1 MPSEVLYPETQWKD
15 RGMFYEKL
23 QQLARLFMGNFST
36 FLDGDKY
43 VGPDMAAR
51 ILAGGP
57 ALATLD
63 D

>member
-1 MPSEVLYPETQWKD
+1 VPLLLLAAPLPSQ
-15 RGMFYEKL
+15 
-23 QQLARLFMGNFST
+23 NFST

-51 ILAGGP
+51 ILGGGP
-57 ALATLD
+57 QLASLD